1 MGLNL
6 DYIDGQTPLDE
17 DEKEGLLIDSIT
29 TREELD
35 EFEQIN
41 IQQAIEWTI
50 SRKFKRAY
58 LISEKFVR
66 LIHTKMFDKTW
77 HGRVNS
83 ERRTRTWELINTK

>member
-41 IQQAIEWTI
+41 IQEAIEWTI
-50 SRKFKRAY
+50 SKRFKREY
-58 LISEKFVR
+58 IISEKY
-66 LIHTKMFDKTW
+66 D
-77 HGRVNS
+77 
-83 ERRTRTWELINTK
+83 TREAN